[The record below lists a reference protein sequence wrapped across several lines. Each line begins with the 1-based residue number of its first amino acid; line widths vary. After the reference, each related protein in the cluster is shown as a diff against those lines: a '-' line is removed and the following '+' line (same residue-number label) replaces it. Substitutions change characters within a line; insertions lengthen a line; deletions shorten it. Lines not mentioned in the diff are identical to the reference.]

1 MLKNFLAGIWRV
13 VPAGVRRWTIRLTNA
28 HFTVTAGAVIFNEE
42 GQVLILKHR
51 FRAGSG
57 WGLPGGFLKQGEQPL
72 EALQREL
79 REEIGI
85 EVEGAEIFWARSFK
99 RPKQIEILFSGFVKG
114 EVHPQSM
121 EVERFVW
128 CLPDALPSSLS
139 EDQKLL
145 VKRAVEKRA
154 V

>member
-1 MLKNFLAGIWRV
+1 M
-13 VPAGVRRWTIRLTNA
+13 RLTNT

-42 GQVLILKHR
+42 GQVLILKHP

-57 WGLPGGFLKQGEQPL
+57 WGLPGGFLKFGEQPL

-85 EVEGAEIFWARSFK
+85 EIERAEVFWTRSFK
-99 RPKQIEILFSGFVKG
+99 RPKQIEILFKGFVKG
-114 EVHPQSM
+114 QVQPQSI
-121 EVERFVW
+121 EVDSFLW
-128 CLPDALPSSLS
+128 CAPDALPSNLS
-139 EDQKLL
+139 EDQKSL
-145 VKRAVEKRA
+145 VARAVEKRS